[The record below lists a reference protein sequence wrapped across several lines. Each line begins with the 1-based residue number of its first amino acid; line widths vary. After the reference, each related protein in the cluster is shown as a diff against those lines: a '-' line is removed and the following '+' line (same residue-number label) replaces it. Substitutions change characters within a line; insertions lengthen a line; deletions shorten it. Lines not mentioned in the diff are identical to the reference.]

1 MRLLLDTHIALWAVT
16 GSALL
21 PRQAEAAILAADE
34 IYVSAASVWE
44 IAIKHALQRGDM
56 PVSSQDALTAFQD
69 AGYLLLDIRPSH
81 AVGVERLP
89 PLHKDPFDRLLVAQA
104 LAEPLTLVTSD
115 ATLGAY
121 SASIQVMGA

>member
-1 MRLLLDTHIALWAVT
+1 M
-16 GSALL
+16 
-21 PRQAEAAILAADE
+21 
-34 IYVSAASVWE
+34 WE

-56 PVSSQDALTAFQD
+56 PVSSQNALTAFQD

-81 AVGVERLP
+81 AVGVEKLP
-89 PLHKDPFDRLLVAQA
+89 PLDPDPFDRLLVALA